1 MSALESSTRQLAR
14 QVIESCI
21 KKQMHVIAAESMTGG
36 LFVSELTD
44 IENASQVID
53 RSFIVYSDRSKSE
66 ILNVPQSV
74 IKAYSVYS
82 LEVVREMIA
91 GLNLLSN
98 AEIKVAISGVA
109 GPKTYDD
116 QAVGSVYIALEFNQ
130 KVFVYDMKFEGSRH
144 DIRYQTVAFIYQEI
158 LNRMNQ
164 EG

>member
-1 MSALESSTRQLAR
+1 MDALESSTKKLAR

-21 KKQMHVIAAESMTGG
+21 KNQMHVIAAESMTGG
-36 LFVSELTD
+36 LFVSELTNV
-44 IENASQVID
+44 ENASQVID
-53 RSFIVYSDRSKSE
+53 RSFIVYSDRAKSE

-116 QAVGSVYIALEFNQ
+116 LEVGSVYIALEFNQ
-130 KVFVYDMKFEGSRH
+130 KVFSYDMKFKGSRH
-144 DIRYQTVAFIYQEI
+144 DIRYQTIAFIYQEI
-158 LNRMNQ
+158 LNQMNQ